1 MGSGDFCTDDQ
12 HEDAHLESLVSATM
26 RRAFLKL
33 LFAAMGLGAFGTGA
47 GQLGFETLARY
58 LFTGG
63 GAIAGALALVFLIK
77 YSFELMLG
85 LRDHPFGAPK
95 RRR

>member
-1 MGSGDFCTDDQ
+1 
-12 HEDAHLESLVSATM
+12 M

-33 LFAAMGLGAFGTGA
+33 LFASMGLGAIGTGA

-63 GAIAGALALVFLIK
+63 GTVAGALALLFLIK
-77 YSFELMLG
+77 YSFEVMLG
-85 LRDHPFGAPK
+85 VREHPFGAPK